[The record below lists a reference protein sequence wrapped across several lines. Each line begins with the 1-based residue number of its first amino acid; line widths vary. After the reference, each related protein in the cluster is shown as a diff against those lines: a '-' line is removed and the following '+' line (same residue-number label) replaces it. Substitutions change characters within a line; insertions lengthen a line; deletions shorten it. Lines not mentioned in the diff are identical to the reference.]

1 MDARAAKLVRF
12 GVEKEDA
19 EALVAAGFDRP
30 SKIRRAKVK
39 DLEAVPGI
47 GESKRKELKARFALK
62 G

>member
-1 MDARAAKLVRF
+1 MDARAAKLVRL

-19 EALVAAGFDRP
+19 VALVAAGIDKP
-30 SKIRRAKVK
+30 SLIRKALVK